1 MMSRIERDEEREE
14 RIRNEAIVD
23 AYDAEEQ
30 IMGWYYYLV
39 DSITFPFQAR
49 CILEIRR
56 SPLRLNEVV
65 KAVDLISSDN
75 SHEILAEIEFM
86 ERTMGVPLF
95 QLDPIDADEQT
106 RQVVKDWHY
115 WIARDYQFG

>member
-39 DSITFPFQAR
+39 DSITFPLQAR

-95 QLDPIDADEQT
+95 QLDPIDTDEQT
-106 RQVVKDWHY
+106 RQVVVP
-115 WIARDYQFG
+115 